1 MTAVVLIVL
10 GILAVFGLPLF
21 LILGTGALAGYA
33 ASGNQLELYFASFYR
48 QVAGNPIYLAIPLF
62 TLTGYLLAE
71 SKAPERLV
79 RISRAALGW
88 LPGGL
93 AIVALVTCAVFTAF
107 TGASGVTI
115 VALGGLLMP
124 ALLKDGYPR
133 QFTLGLLTSSGSRGI
148 LFPPSLP
155 LIVYAMIAGM
165 TLQNIDADTIR
176 EMRQR
181 TAVVETVDAVPA
193 AAAVPVAQAPAAPAA
208 PAPAKSVDDQIA
220 AALAEV
226 DGAAAPAPTPAP
238 AKTVDDEI
246 AAAIAEVDGAEPSH
260 SPAAAPAPAPAPAK
274 TVDDEIAAALAEADK
289 ADGGAPS
296 PAPAAP
302 TDVASAAIAAPAAG
316 DNAPAPADEEAF
328 MQVTVDRLFVA
339 GALPGLI
346 ALIMIGVY
354 AGWFGR
360 KHKVPRTGFSFMELL
375 RAIRA
380 MAWEIPVPIIVV
392 GGVLGGFLT
401 AVEAAALAAAWVFV
415 VEVFVYKDVP
425 FKRLGVVF
433 RESMVLVGGILLIL
447 MSAQALTNFFIDV
460 EIPQKLFTMVKSTIS
475 SPLTFLLILNL
486 FLLVV
491 GMLMD
496 IFSAIMV
503 VVPIIAPVAV
513 YYGINPVHLGVLM
526 LTNLEIGFN
535 TPPVGVNLFVGSLA
549 FRRPVIELV
558 RAVVPYLIIS
568 IVALA
573 MITYIPALSTWLIGA
588 FSVK

>member
-1 MTAVVLIVL
+1 MTMIVVAIL
-10 GILAVFGLPLF
+10 GLLALLGLPLF
-21 LILGTGALAGYA
+21 LVLGAGALSGYA
-33 ASGNQLELYFASFYR
+33 ASGSQLELYFASFYR

-71 SKAPERLV
+71 SRAPERLV

-115 VALGGLLMP
+115 VALGGLLLP
-124 ALLKDGYPR
+124 ALLKDGYPQR
-133 QFTLGLLTSSGSRGI
+133 FSMGLLTSSGSRGI

-165 TLQNIDADTIR
+165 TLQNIDADTLA
-176 EMRQR
+176 EMRRAQ
-181 TAVVETVDAVPA
+181 TGVEVVEMADAGAGRGAGGEPA
-193 AAAVPVAQAPAAPAA
+193 ARG
-208 PAPAKSVDDQIA
+208 SVDDQIA

-226 DGAAAPAPTPAP
+226 DGAGAGAGAGAGTTATKPGS
-238 AKTVDDEI
+238 VDDQ
-246 AAAIAEVDGAEPSH
+246 
-260 SPAAAPAPAPAPAK
+260 
-274 TVDDEIAAALAEADK
+274 IAAALAEVDGADS
-289 ADGGAPS
+289 GAGAAGENVDRDAS
-296 PAPAAP
+296 QTQPAAA
-302 TDVASAAIAAPAAG
+302 VAVVATAAVSPESVDDAEP
-316 DNAPAPADEEAF
+316 F

-339 GALPGLI
+339 GAVPGLMALLMI
-346 ALIMIGVY
+346 AFY

-360 KHKVPRTGFSFMELL
+360 KHKVPRTPFRIGELL
-375 RAIRA
+375 RATRD
-380 MAWEIPVPIIVV
+380 MAWEVPVPFIVV

-401 AVEAAALAAAWVFV
+401 AVEAAAFAAAWVFV
-415 VEVFVYKDVP
+415 VEVFVYRDVP
-425 FKRLGVVF
+425 FKRLAAVF

-460 EIPQKLFTMVKSTIS
+460 EIPQKLFGMVKSTIS
-475 SPLTFLLILNL
+475 SPLTFLLILNV

-503 VVPIIAPVAV
+503 VVPIIAPVAL
-513 YYGINPVHLGVLM
+513 YYGINPVHLGIIM

-549 FRRPVIELV
+549 FRRPIVELV
-558 RAVVPYLIIS
+558 KAVVPYLLIGVI
-568 IVALA
+568 ALIL
-573 MITYIPALSTWLIGA
+573 ITYVPGLSLWLIQA
-588 FSVK
+588 FNVK

>member
-21 LILGTGALAGYA
+21 LVLGTGAMAGYF

-62 TLTGYLLAE
+62 TLTGYMLAE
-71 SKAPERLV
+71 SRAPERLV
-79 RISRAALGW
+79 RISRAGLGW

-115 VALGGLLMP
+115 VALGGLLLP

-133 QFTLGLLTSSGSRGI
+133 KFTMGLLTSSGSRGI

-165 TLQNIDADTIR
+165 TLQNIDADTVR
-176 EMRQR
+176 EMRKKA
-181 TAVVETVDAVPA
+181 AVVETVQPADETATADAKPA
-193 AAAVPVAQAPAAPAA
+193 
-208 PAPAKSVDDQIA
+208 SVDDQIA
-220 AALAEV
+220 AALAAE
-226 DGAAAPAPTPAP
+226 DKENGTEPAAPADAP
-238 AKTVDDEI
+238 AAKPASVDDQ
-246 AAAIAEVDGAEPSH
+246 
-260 SPAAAPAPAPAPAK
+260 
-274 TVDDEIAAALAEADK
+274 IAAALAAEDGAGSADPAPVEK
-289 ADGGAPS
+289 AVESAEPVEPGVAAPS
-296 PAPAAP
+296 PVVQPAA
-302 TDVASAAIAAPAAG
+302 AEPAE
-316 DNAPAPADEEAF
+316 EEAF

-339 GALPGLI
+339 GALPGLL
-346 ALIMIGVY
+346 ALIMIGLY
-354 AGWFGR
+354 AGWFGK
-360 KHKVPRTGFSFMELL
+360 KHNVPRTPFRFIEFL
-375 RAIRA
+375 RATRA
-380 MAWEIPVPIIVV
+380 IAWEIPVPIIVI

-401 AVEAAALAAAWVFV
+401 AVEAAAFAAAWVFV
-415 VEVFVYKDVP
+415 VEVFVYKDIP
-425 FKRLGVVF
+425 IKRLAVVF

-460 EIPQKLFTMVKSTIS
+460 EIPQKLFTLVKDTIT
-475 SPLTFLLILNL
+475 SPLTFLLILNV

-513 YYGINPVHLGVLM
+513 YYGINPVHLGIIM

-558 RAVVPYLIIS
+558 RAVVPFLLIS
-568 IVALA
+568 IVAL
-573 MITYIPALSTWLIGA
+573 ILVTYVPALSLWLIDVFG
-588 FSVK
+588 VK

>member
-1 MTAVVLIVL
+1 MTMIVVAIL
-10 GILAVFGLPLF
+10 GLLALLGLPLF
-21 LILGTGALAGYA
+21 LVLGAGALSGYA

-71 SKAPERLV
+71 SRAPERLV

-115 VALGGLLMP
+115 VALGGLLLP
-124 ALLKDGYPR
+124 ALLKDGYPQR
-133 QFTLGLLTSSGSRGI
+133 FSIGLLTSSGSRGI

-165 TLQNIDADTIR
+165 TLQNIDADTLA
-176 EMRQR
+176 EMRRAQSGVE
-181 TAVVETVDAVPA
+181 VVEMADAGAGRGAGGEPA
-193 AAAVPVAQAPAAPAA
+193 ARG
-208 PAPAKSVDDQIA
+208 SVDDQIA

-226 DGAAAPAPTPAP
+226 DGAGEGAGTKPGS
-238 AKTVDDEI
+238 VDDQ
-246 AAAIAEVDGAEPSH
+246 
-260 SPAAAPAPAPAPAK
+260 
-274 TVDDEIAAALAEADK
+274 IAAALAEVDGAGAGAGAGAGTTATKPGSVDDQIAAALAEVDGADS
-289 ADGGAPS
+289 GAGAAGENVDRDAS
-296 PAPAAP
+296 QTQPAAA
-302 TDVASAAIAAPAAG
+302 VAVVATAAVSPESVDDAEP
-316 DNAPAPADEEAF
+316 F

-339 GALPGLI
+339 GAVPGLLALLMI
-346 ALIMIGVY
+346 AFY

-360 KHKVPRTGFSFMELL
+360 KHKVPRTPFRIGELL
-375 RAIRA
+375 RATRD
-380 MAWEIPVPIIVV
+380 MAWEVPVPFIVV

-401 AVEAAALAAAWVFV
+401 AVEAAAFAAAWVFV
-415 VEVFVYKDVP
+415 VEVFIYRDIP
-425 FKRLGVVF
+425 FKRLAAVF

-460 EIPQKLFTMVKSTIS
+460 EIPQKLFGMVKSTIS
-475 SPLTFLLILNL
+475 SPLTFLLILNV

-503 VVPIIAPVAV
+503 VVPIIAPVAL
-513 YYGINPVHLGVLM
+513 YYGINPVHLGIIM

-549 FRRPVIELV
+549 FRRPIVELV
-558 RAVVPYLIIS
+558 KAVVPYLLIGVI
-568 IVALA
+568 ALIL
-573 MITYIPALSTWLIGA
+573 ITYVPGLSLWLIQA
-588 FSVK
+588 FNVK

>member
-1 MTAVVLIVL
+1 MTMIVVAIL
-10 GILAVFGLPLF
+10 GLLALLGLPLF
-21 LILGTGALAGYA
+21 LVLGAGALSGYA

-71 SKAPERLV
+71 SRAPERLV

-115 VALGGLLMP
+115 VALGGLLLP
-124 ALLKDGYPR
+124 ALLKDGYPQR
-133 QFTLGLLTSSGSRGI
+133 FSMGLLTSSGSRGI

-165 TLQNIDADTIR
+165 TLQNIDADTLA
-176 EMRQR
+176 EMRRAQ
-181 TAVVETVDAVPA
+181 TGVEVVEMADAGA
-193 AAAVPVAQAPAAPAA
+193 AAGAAAGTKPG
-208 PAPAKSVDDQIA
+208 SVDDQIA

-226 DGAAAPAPTPAP
+226 DGADTGAGAGAG
-238 AKTVDDEI
+238 AKPGSVDDQ
-246 AAAIAEVDGAEPSH
+246 
-260 SPAAAPAPAPAPAK
+260 
-274 TVDDEIAAALAEADK
+274 IAAALAEVDGEDTGAGAGAGAKPGSVDDQIAAALAEVDGEDTGAADENVDRD
-289 ADGGAPS
+289 AS
-296 PAPAAP
+296 QTQPAAVE
-302 TDVASAAIAAPAAG
+302 TVVATAAVSPESVDDAEP
-316 DNAPAPADEEAF
+316 F

-339 GALPGLI
+339 GAVPGLLALLMI
-346 ALIMIGVY
+346 AFY

-360 KHKVPRTGFSFMELL
+360 KHKVPRTPFRVGELL
-375 RAIRA
+375 RATRD
-380 MAWEIPVPIIVV
+380 MAWEVPVPFIVV

-401 AVEAAALAAAWVFV
+401 AVEAAAFAAAWVFV
-415 VEVFVYKDVP
+415 VEVFIYRDVP
-425 FKRLGVVF
+425 FKRLAAVF

-460 EIPQKLFTMVKSTIS
+460 EIPQKLFGMVKSTIS
-475 SPLTFLLILNL
+475 SPLTFLLILNV

-503 VVPIIAPVAV
+503 VVPIIAPVAL
-513 YYGINPVHLGVLM
+513 YYGINPVHLGIIM

-549 FRRPVIELV
+549 FRRPIVELV
-558 RAVVPYLIIS
+558 KAVVPYLLIGVI
-568 IVALA
+568 ALVL
-573 MITYIPALSTWLIGA
+573 ITYVPGLSLWLIQA
-588 FSVK
+588 FNVK

>member
-1 MTAVVLIVL
+1 MTMIVVAIL
-10 GILAVFGLPLF
+10 GLLALLGLPLF
-21 LILGTGALAGYA
+21 LVLGAGALSGYA

-71 SKAPERLV
+71 SRAPERLV

-115 VALGGLLMP
+115 VALGGLLLP
-124 ALLKDGYPR
+124 ALLKDGYPQR
-133 QFTLGLLTSSGSRGI
+133 FSMGLLTSSGSRGI

-165 TLQNIDADTIR
+165 TLQNIDADTLA
-176 EMRQR
+176 EMRRAQ
-181 TAVVETVDAVPA
+181 TGVEVVEMADAGA
-193 AAAVPVAQAPAAPAA
+193 AAGAAAGTKPG
-208 PAPAKSVDDQIA
+208 SVDDQIA

-226 DGAAAPAPTPAP
+226 DGADTGAGAGAG
-238 AKTVDDEI
+238 AKPGSVDDQ
-246 AAAIAEVDGAEPSH
+246 
-260 SPAAAPAPAPAPAK
+260 
-274 TVDDEIAAALAEADK
+274 IAAALAEVDGEDTGAADEDVDRD
-289 ADGGAPS
+289 AS
-296 PAPAAP
+296 QSQPAAVE
-302 TDVASAAIAAPAAG
+302 TVVATPAVSPEGVDDAE
-316 DNAPAPADEEAF
+316 PF

-339 GALPGLI
+339 GAVPGLLALLMI
-346 ALIMIGVY
+346 AFY

-360 KHKVPRTGFSFMELL
+360 KHKVPRTPFRVGELL
-375 RAIRA
+375 RATRD
-380 MAWEIPVPIIVV
+380 MAWEVPVPFIVV

-401 AVEAAALAAAWVFV
+401 AVEAAAFAAAWVFV
-415 VEVFVYKDVP
+415 VEVFIYRDVP
-425 FKRLGVVF
+425 FKRLAAVF

-460 EIPQKLFTMVKSTIS
+460 EIPQKLFGMVKSTIS
-475 SPLTFLLILNL
+475 SPLTFLLILNV

-503 VVPIIAPVAV
+503 VVPIIAPVAL
-513 YYGINPVHLGVLM
+513 YYGINPVHLGIIM

-549 FRRPVIELV
+549 FRRPIVELV
-558 RAVVPYLIIS
+558 KAVVPYLLIGVI
-568 IVALA
+568 ALVL
-573 MITYIPALSTWLIGA
+573 ITYVPGLSLWLIQA
-588 FSVK
+588 FNVK

>member
-1 MTAVVLIVL
+1 MTMIVVAIL
-10 GILAVFGLPLF
+10 GLLALLGLPLF
-21 LILGTGALAGYA
+21 LVLGAGALSGYA

-71 SKAPERLV
+71 SRAPERLV

-115 VALGGLLMP
+115 VALGGLLLP
-124 ALLKDGYPR
+124 ALLKDGYPQR
-133 QFTLGLLTSSGSRGI
+133 FSMGLLTSSGSRGI

-165 TLQNIDADTIR
+165 TLQNIDADTLA
-176 EMRQR
+176 EMRRAQ
-181 TAVVETVDAVPA
+181 TGVEVVEMADAGA
-193 AAAVPVAQAPAAPAA
+193 AAGAAAGTKPG
-208 PAPAKSVDDQIA
+208 SVDDQIA

-226 DGAAAPAPTPAP
+226 DGADTGAGAGAG
-238 AKTVDDEI
+238 AKPGSVDDQ
-246 AAAIAEVDGAEPSH
+246 
-260 SPAAAPAPAPAPAK
+260 
-274 TVDDEIAAALAEADK
+274 IAAALAEVDGEDTGAGAGAGAKPGSVDDQIAAALAEVDGEDTGAADEDVDRD
-289 ADGGAPS
+289 AS
-296 PAPAAP
+296 QSQPAAVE
-302 TDVASAAIAAPAAG
+302 TVVATPAVSPEGVDDAE
-316 DNAPAPADEEAF
+316 PF

-339 GALPGLI
+339 GAVPGLLALLMI
-346 ALIMIGVY
+346 AFY

-360 KHKVPRTGFSFMELL
+360 KHKVPRTPFRVGELL
-375 RAIRA
+375 RATRD
-380 MAWEIPVPIIVV
+380 MAWEVPVPFIVV

-401 AVEAAALAAAWVFV
+401 AVEAAAFAAAWVFV
-415 VEVFVYKDVP
+415 VEVFIYRDVP
-425 FKRLGVVF
+425 FKRLAAVF

-460 EIPQKLFTMVKSTIS
+460 EIPQKLFGMVKSTIS
-475 SPLTFLLILNL
+475 SPLTFLLILNV

-503 VVPIIAPVAV
+503 VVPIIAPVAL
-513 YYGINPVHLGVLM
+513 YYGINPVHLGIIM

-549 FRRPVIELV
+549 FRRPIVELV
-558 RAVVPYLIIS
+558 KAVVPYLLIGVI
-568 IVALA
+568 ALVL
-573 MITYIPALSTWLIGA
+573 ITYVPGLSLWLIQA
-588 FSVK
+588 FNVK

>member
-1 MTAVVLIVL
+1 MTMIVVAIL
-10 GILAVFGLPLF
+10 GLLALLGLPLF
-21 LILGTGALAGYA
+21 LVLGAGALSGYA

-71 SKAPERLV
+71 SRAPERLV

-115 VALGGLLMP
+115 VALGGLLLP
-124 ALLKDGYPR
+124 ALLKDGYPQR
-133 QFTLGLLTSSGSRGI
+133 FSMGLLTSSGSRGI

-165 TLQNIDADTIR
+165 TLQNIDADTLA
-176 EMRQR
+176 EMRRAQ
-181 TAVVETVDAVPA
+181 TGVEVVEMADAGA
-193 AAAVPVAQAPAAPAA
+193 AAGAAAGTKPG
-208 PAPAKSVDDQIA
+208 SVDDQIA

-226 DGAAAPAPTPAP
+226 DGEDTGAGAGAG
-238 AKTVDDEI
+238 AKPGSVDDQ
-246 AAAIAEVDGAEPSH
+246 
-260 SPAAAPAPAPAPAK
+260 
-274 TVDDEIAAALAEADK
+274 IAAALAEVDGEDTGAADEDVDRD
-289 ADGGAPS
+289 AS
-296 PAPAAP
+296 QSQPAAVE
-302 TDVASAAIAAPAAG
+302 TVVATPAVSPEGVDDAE
-316 DNAPAPADEEAF
+316 PF

-339 GALPGLI
+339 GAVPGLLALLMI
-346 ALIMIGVY
+346 AFY

-360 KHKVPRTGFSFMELL
+360 KHKVPRTPFRVGELL
-375 RAIRA
+375 RATRD
-380 MAWEIPVPIIVV
+380 MAWEVPVPFIVV

-401 AVEAAALAAAWVFV
+401 AVEAAAFAAAWVFV
-415 VEVFVYKDVP
+415 VEVFIYRDVP
-425 FKRLGVVF
+425 FKRLAAVF

-460 EIPQKLFTMVKSTIS
+460 EIPQKLFGMVKSTIS
-475 SPLTFLLILNL
+475 SPLTFLLILNV

-503 VVPIIAPVAV
+503 VVPIIAPVAL
-513 YYGINPVHLGVLM
+513 YYGINPVHLGIIM

-549 FRRPVIELV
+549 FRRPIVELV
-558 RAVVPYLIIS
+558 KAVVPYLLIGVI
-568 IVALA
+568 ALVL
-573 MITYIPALSTWLIGA
+573 ITYVPGLSLWLIQA
-588 FSVK
+588 FNVK

>member
-1 MTAVVLIVL
+1 MTMIVVAIL
-10 GILAVFGLPLF
+10 GLLALLGLPLF
-21 LILGTGALAGYA
+21 LVLGAGALSGYA

-71 SKAPERLV
+71 SRAPERLV

-115 VALGGLLMP
+115 VALGGLLLP
-124 ALLKDGYPR
+124 ALLKDGYPQR
-133 QFTLGLLTSSGSRGI
+133 FSMGLLTSSGSRGI

-165 TLQNIDADTIR
+165 TLQNIDADTLA
-176 EMRQR
+176 EMRRAQ
-181 TAVVETVDAVPA
+181 TGVEVVEMADAGA
-193 AAAVPVAQAPAAPAA
+193 AAGAAAGTKPG
-208 PAPAKSVDDQIA
+208 SVDDQIA

-226 DGAAAPAPTPAP
+226 DGEDTGAADEDVDRDASQSQPAAVETVVATPAVSP
-238 AKTVDDEI
+238 EGVDD
-246 AAAIAEVDGAEPSH
+246 AEP
-260 SPAAAPAPAPAPAK
+260 
-274 TVDDEIAAALAEADK
+274 
-289 ADGGAPS
+289 
-296 PAPAAP
+296 
-302 TDVASAAIAAPAAG
+302 
-316 DNAPAPADEEAF
+316 F

-339 GALPGLI
+339 GAVPGLLALLMI
-346 ALIMIGVY
+346 AFY

-360 KHKVPRTGFSFMELL
+360 KHKVPRTPFRVGELL
-375 RAIRA
+375 RATRD
-380 MAWEIPVPIIVV
+380 MAWEVPVPFIVV

-401 AVEAAALAAAWVFV
+401 AVEAAAFAAAWVFV
-415 VEVFVYKDVP
+415 VEVFIYRDVP
-425 FKRLGVVF
+425 FKRLAAVF

-460 EIPQKLFTMVKSTIS
+460 EIPQKLFGMVKSTIS
-475 SPLTFLLILNL
+475 SPLTFLLILNV

-503 VVPIIAPVAV
+503 VVPIIAPVAL
-513 YYGINPVHLGVLM
+513 YYGINPVHLGIIM

-549 FRRPVIELV
+549 FRRPIVELV
-558 RAVVPYLIIS
+558 KAVVPYLLIGVI
-568 IVALA
+568 ALVL
-573 MITYIPALSTWLIGA
+573 ITYVPGLSLWLIQA
-588 FSVK
+588 FNVK

>member
-1 MTAVVLIVL
+1 MTMIVVAIL
-10 GILAVFGLPLF
+10 GLLALLGLPLF
-21 LILGTGALAGYA
+21 LVLGAGALSGYA

-71 SKAPERLV
+71 SRAPERLV

-115 VALGGLLMP
+115 VALGGLLLP
-124 ALLKDGYPR
+124 ALLKDGYPQR
-133 QFTLGLLTSSGSRGI
+133 FSIGLLTSSGSRGI

-165 TLQNIDADTIR
+165 TLQNIDADTLA
-176 EMRQR
+176 EMRRAQSGVE
-181 TAVVETVDAVPA
+181 VVEMADAGAGRGAGGEPA
-193 AAAVPVAQAPAAPAA
+193 ARG
-208 PAPAKSVDDQIA
+208 SVDDQIA

-226 DGAAAPAPTPAP
+226 DGAGEGAGTKPGS
-238 AKTVDDEI
+238 VDDQ
-246 AAAIAEVDGAEPSH
+246 
-260 SPAAAPAPAPAPAK
+260 
-274 TVDDEIAAALAEADK
+274 IAAALAEVDGADS
-289 ADGGAPS
+289 GAGAAGENVDRDAS
-296 PAPAAP
+296 QTQPAAA
-302 TDVASAAIAAPAAG
+302 VAVVATAAVSPESVDDAEP
-316 DNAPAPADEEAF
+316 F

-339 GALPGLI
+339 GAVPGLLALLMI
-346 ALIMIGVY
+346 AFY

-360 KHKVPRTGFSFMELL
+360 KHKVPRTPFRIGELL
-375 RAIRA
+375 RATRD
-380 MAWEIPVPIIVV
+380 MAWEVPVPFIVV

-401 AVEAAALAAAWVFV
+401 AVEAAAFAAAWVFV
-415 VEVFVYKDVP
+415 VEVFVYRDVP
-425 FKRLGVVF
+425 FKRLAAVF

-460 EIPQKLFTMVKSTIS
+460 EIPQKLFGMVKSTIS
-475 SPLTFLLILNL
+475 SPLTFLLILNV

-503 VVPIIAPVAV
+503 VVPIIAPVAL
-513 YYGINPVHLGVLM
+513 YYGINPVHLGIIM

-549 FRRPVIELV
+549 FRRPIVELV
-558 RAVVPYLIIS
+558 KAVVPYLLIGVI
-568 IVALA
+568 ALIL
-573 MITYIPALSTWLIGA
+573 ITYVPGLSLWLIQA
-588 FSVK
+588 FNVK

>member
-1 MTAVVLIVL
+1 MTMIVVAIL
-10 GILAVFGLPLF
+10 GLLALLGLPLF
-21 LILGTGALAGYA
+21 LVLGAGALSGYA

-71 SKAPERLV
+71 SRAPERLV

-115 VALGGLLMP
+115 VALGGLLLP
-124 ALLKDGYPR
+124 ALLKDGYPQR
-133 QFTLGLLTSSGSRGI
+133 FSMGLLTSSGSRGI

-165 TLQNIDADTIR
+165 TLQNIDADTLA
-176 EMRQR
+176 EMRRAQ
-181 TAVVETVDAVPA
+181 TGVEVVEMADAGA
-193 AAAVPVAQAPAAPAA
+193 AAGAAAGTKPG
-208 PAPAKSVDDQIA
+208 SVDDQIA

-226 DGAAAPAPTPAP
+226 DGADTGAGAGAG
-238 AKTVDDEI
+238 AKPGSVDDQ
-246 AAAIAEVDGAEPSH
+246 
-260 SPAAAPAPAPAPAK
+260 
-274 TVDDEIAAALAEADK
+274 IAAALAEVDGEDTGAGAGAGAKPGSVDDQIAAALAEVDGEDTGAADEDVDRD
-289 ADGGAPS
+289 AS
-296 PAPAAP
+296 QSQPAAVE
-302 TDVASAAIAAPAAG
+302 TVVATPAVSPEGVDDAE
-316 DNAPAPADEEAF
+316 PF

-339 GALPGLI
+339 GAVPGLLALLMI
-346 ALIMIGVY
+346 AFY

-360 KHKVPRTGFSFMELL
+360 KHKVPRTPFRIGELL
-375 RAIRA
+375 RATRD
-380 MAWEIPVPIIVV
+380 MAWEVPVPFIVV

-401 AVEAAALAAAWVFV
+401 AVEAAAFAAAWVFV
-415 VEVFVYKDVP
+415 VEVFIYRDVP
-425 FKRLGVVF
+425 FKRLAAVF

-460 EIPQKLFTMVKSTIS
+460 EIPQKLFGMVKSTIS
-475 SPLTFLLILNL
+475 SPLTFLLILNV

-503 VVPIIAPVAV
+503 VVPIIAPVAL
-513 YYGINPVHLGVLM
+513 YYGINPVHLGIIM

-549 FRRPVIELV
+549 FRRPIVELV
-558 RAVVPYLIIS
+558 KAVVPYLLIGVI
-568 IVALA
+568 ALVL
-573 MITYIPALSTWLIGA
+573 ITYVPGLSLWLIQA
-588 FSVK
+588 FNVK